1 MRVGKIASEVEQSI
15 SHVGWGNHHCEN
27 FWGWFTLCAA
37 STLLN
42 SSGIAGIYH
51 ARVWGTQVC
60 AEAKFGVCAC
70 LIGSFLNAQED
81 RTPGTL
87 IDQKG
92 FYILCLLET
101 NIYKQQQLTKK
112 AARGLLLTRNMD
124 FLWSCWK
131 PYHPHHHGR
140 LEVL

>member
-15 SHVGWGNHHCEN
+15 SHVGGTINYQILVGTSVC
-27 FWGWFTLCAA
+27 

-51 ARVWGTQVC
+51 ARVWGSQVC

-70 LIGSFLNAQED
+70 LIGSFLDAQED
-81 RTPGTL
+81 RRSTPGTL

-92 FYILCLLET
+92 FHIFMLARNQHST
-101 NIYKQQQLTKK
+101 NNNNSLR
-112 AARGLLLTRNMD
+112 ALLTRNMD

-131 PYHPHHHGR
+131 PYHPIIMEDLR
-140 LEVL
+140 YFRS